1 MAFVNIIFNLII
13 VVFGCYILYNV
24 YKKPSVLSSTNFSGV
39 IAGIGSIFL
48 GIMGLLGKIDVIQII
63 KDIFNI

>member
-1 MAFVNIIFNLII
+1 MAFCKWFLSNYCSIWF
-13 VVFGCYILYNV
+13 CYILYNV
-24 YKKPSVLSSTNFSGV
+24 YKSLLFCQVQIFSGV

-48 GIMGLLGKIDVIQII
+48 GIMGLLGKIDVVQII